1 MLVEIQ
7 ITPLV
12 QVWDGVVVMEFW
24 MFGLEHLV
32 ELGQWVI
39 LLVVEL

>member
-1 MLVEIQ
+1 MVL
-7 ITPLV
+7 
-12 QVWDGVVVMEFW
+12 VWDGVVVMEFW

-32 ELGQWVI
+32 ELGHKVF